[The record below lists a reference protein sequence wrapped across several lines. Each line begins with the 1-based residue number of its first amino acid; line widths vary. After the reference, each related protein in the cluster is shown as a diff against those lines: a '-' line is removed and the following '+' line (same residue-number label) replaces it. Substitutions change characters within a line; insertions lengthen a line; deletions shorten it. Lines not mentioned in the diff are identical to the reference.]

1 MKSVKTIISVLTLC
15 VTAFVTTAS
24 AQEKGKG
31 RGGQTPEQQITRIE
45 EAVGTLSADV
55 KTKVTAILEKA
66 QKDVMALP
74 QEERMEKGR
83 EIRTAAM
90 KEVRALL
97 TPEQQTKFDAM
108 PQGGRGGG
116 GGGGKKKGN

>member
-1 MKSVKTIISVLTLC
+1 MKSIKSILAVVTLSVAAL
-15 VTAFVTTAS
+15 VTTVS

-31 RGGQTPEQQITRIE
+31 RGQMTPEQRIARIE
-45 EAVGTLSADV
+45 EAVGSLTADQ
-55 KTKVTAILEKA
+55 KTKITAILEKA
-66 QKDVMALP
+66 AKDAQAVS
-74 QEERMEKGR
+74 QEDREKRME
-83 EIRTAAM
+83 IMQAAN

-116 GGGGKKKGN
+116 GGKKKGN

>member
-1 MKSVKTIISVLTLC
+1 MKSVKIIISVLTLC

-31 RGGQTPEQQITRIE
+31 RGAMSPEQRITAIE
-45 EAVGTLSADV
+45 TAVGTLTAEQ
-55 KTKVTAILEKA
+55 KTKITAILEKA
-66 QKDVMALP
+66 QKDAQAVS
-74 QEERMEKGR
+74 QDDREKRME
-83 EIRTAAM
+83 IMQAAN

-108 PQGGRGGG
+108 PQGGRGG
-116 GGGGKKKGN
+116 KKKGN